1 MVGPTGV
8 AYPTCFGYVYCVV
21 AFTTAVRPS
30 ELRSDLARELGSHPT
45 KYPKGYGIFSLLRE
59 SQSLILFGG
68 VLFCLGGVARL
79 SHLS

>member
-1 MVGPTGV
+1 MVGPTRV
-8 AYPTCFGYVYCVV
+8 TYPTCFGYVYCVV

-45 KYPKGYGIFSLLRE
+45 RHPKGYGLFSLLRE

-68 VLFCLGGVARL
+68 CYFVRGVCVYGYL
-79 SHLS
+79 I